1 MKIKMFIDK
10 NFHSEF
16 LKNVLTLFTGASLAQ
31 LIPILVSPILSRMY
45 SPEQFGI
52 VGVIMS
58 VVGIFSILATFQYE
72 AAIMLPKK
80 DEDAFNILILAV
92 GITLF
97 ISLLSFVITSLFH
110 EQISNLLK
118 VSSFSSWVFI
128 IPFFVLLSGLF
139 NSLNIWTSRQRQYK
153 RLAFRQ
159 IAQTTVSAVTKLILG
174 WLKYLNSGL
183 IWGTITGQLTSTG
196 VLAIMTIKDNKQ
208 LFTTVSFKRIKENA
222 LIYKD
227 FPKYTMWQ
235 GFFDL
240 INASG
245 VIFIISSFY
254 GVAVVGLY
262 GFAVTMLQK
271 PTSMIGQAVS
281 QVFYQNAAKKVA
293 NNESIYKD
301 TIRLIKNLGLVGGII
316 FFPVLLFGSQLFSF
330 VFGDEWSKAGLIAQI
345 LSITLFLR
353 FVLSPLSNITMML
366 RKNRANLIFTGINN
380 IIVLIIFLA
389 GDYFFTSI
397 NEILIIVAIY
407 TFIYSTIRLKWI
419 LTIIKSFTYAK
430 N

>member
-10 NFHSEF
+10 KFHSEF
-16 LKNVLTLFTGASLAQ
+16 LKNVLTLFSGASLAQ

-58 VVGIFSILATFQYE
+58 VVGVFSIVATFQYE

-80 DEDAFNILILAV
+80 DEDAFNLLTLAI

-97 ISLLSFVITSLFH
+97 ISLFAYATTSLFH
-110 EQISNLLK
+110 VQISNLLK
-118 VSSFSSWVFI
+118 VPSFSSWVFI
-128 IPFFVLLSGLF
+128 IPFFVLLTGLF

-159 IAQTTVSAVTKLILG
+159 IAQTTVSSVAKLILG

-183 IWGTITGQLTSTG
+183 IWGTIAGQLTSTG
-196 VLAIMTIKDNKQ
+196 VLAIMTLKDNKK
-208 LFTTVSFKRIKENA
+208 LFRTVSFKRIKENA
-222 LIYKD
+222 IIYKD

-245 VIFIISSFY
+245 VIFILSSFY

-262 GFAVTMLQK
+262 GFAITMLQK

-281 QVFYQNAAKKVA
+281 QVFYQNAARKVA

-316 FFPVLLFGSQLFSF
+316 FFPVLLFGPQLFSF
-330 VFGDEWSKAGLIAQI
+330 VFGAEWSNAGLIAQI
-345 LSITLFLR
+345 VTPWFFLR
-353 FVLSPLSNITMML
+353 FIASPLSTLAMIKQKQKAYLFISTGM
-366 RKNRANLIFTGINN
+366 NLLMPSIF
-380 IIVLIIFLA
+380 IIVGTLGLA
-389 GDYFFTSI
+389 YKYAFFISSLTMVIYLLFTIKWVI
-397 NEILIIVAIY
+397 NF
-407 TFIYSTIRLKWI
+407 TKDKPC
-419 LTIIKSFTYAK
+419 LT
-430 N
+430 